1 MSLVIK
7 EKRNS
12 LNWEV
17 VMEPSKTILVTG
29 ASSGIGL
36 EMARILATRSHR
48 LILVSRSKDKLEVVA
63 NELRQHTS
71 TEVITYAV
79 DLSDPASAEHLFD
92 FCEAQQLQIDILINN
107 AGFGIFDEHVAMD
120 QKKLTQML
128 QLNVIA
134 VAALCQIFGAQM
146 KRRRSG
152 AILNVAS
159 TAAYQATPYFAA
171 YGASKSFVLC
181 FSEALAKELE
191 DFDVQ
196 VSCLAPGPTDTAFFD
211 AMDPKQIADGHM
223 FQKGGRTDVRS
234 VAQAGV
240 DLLDHGGMTSVVGF
254 ANRLAVL
261 GNRFLPRSIVAS
273 VSKRLLKPM
282 DKNSAQ

>member
-1 MSLVIK
+1 
-7 EKRNS
+7 
-12 LNWEV
+12 
-17 VMEPSKTILVTG
+17 MEPAKTILVTG

-36 EMARILATRSHR
+36 GIARILATRSHR
-48 LILVSRSKDKLEVVA
+48 LVLVSRSDDRLEVVA

-71 TEVITYAV
+71 TEVITYAI
-79 DLSDPASAEHLFD
+79 DLSEPESAERLFR
-92 FCEAQQLQIDILINN
+92 FCEAKQLQIDILINN
-107 AGFGIFDEHVAMD
+107 AGFGIFDEHVAID

-134 VAALCQIFGAQM
+134 VAELCQIFGAQM

-152 AILNVAS
+152 VILNVAS

-196 VSCLAPGPTDTAFFD
+196 VSCLAPGATDTAFFD

-223 FQKGGRTDVRS
+223 FQKGARTDVGT

-240 DLLDHGGMTSVVGF
+240 DLLDHGGMTRVVGF
-254 ANRLAVL
+254 TNRLAVL

-282 DKNSAQ
+282 DK